1 MAENKKDK
9 RTAIV
14 VTIVFHAILLLSL
27 SLLALITPLPL
38 PGEEGV
44 EVDLGYSD
52 QGMGLVQPDKPARS
66 TPETLPQPKPAE
78 PEPEVEEDIL
88 LQDTEEAPALQ
99 EEEKKEEKKPEEEPK
114 PKEEPV
120 VEPKPQPEP
129 EPPKPVVNQRAL
141 FRGSDAQQNEEGGSE
156 GVTGNPGDQGNPHGL
171 RDVKRY
177 DGQGGKGNGPGYSL
191 GGRGSK
197 YLEQPKIDVNEQGN
211 VVVDIW
217 VDRKGNV
224 KKAEINVKYTNII
237 DSKLRQTAVNA
248 ALKSTFAEDPT
259 AAELQ
264 KGTITYTF
272 IIGG

>member
-27 SLLALITPLPL
+27 SLLALVTPLPL

-44 EVDLGYSD
+44 EVHLGYSD
-52 QGMGLVQPDKPARS
+52 QGMGIVQTDRPAIA
-66 TPETLPQPKPAE
+66 TPEALPQPKPTDAE
-78 PEPEVEEDIL
+78 PEIEEAIL
-88 LQDTEEAPALQ
+88 LQDTEEAPTLQ
-99 EEEKKEEKKPEEEPK
+99 EKEEKKTEEEPT

-120 VEPKPQPEP
+120 VESESHPEP

-141 FRGSDAQQNEEGGSE
+141 FRGSDAQQNEEGKSE
-156 GVTGNPGDQGNPHGL
+156 GVAGNSGDQGNPHGL

-177 DGQGGKGNGPGYSL
+177 DGQGGKGNGLGYSL

-224 KKAEINVKYTNII
+224 KKAEINVKYTNVI

-259 AAELQ
+259 ATELQ